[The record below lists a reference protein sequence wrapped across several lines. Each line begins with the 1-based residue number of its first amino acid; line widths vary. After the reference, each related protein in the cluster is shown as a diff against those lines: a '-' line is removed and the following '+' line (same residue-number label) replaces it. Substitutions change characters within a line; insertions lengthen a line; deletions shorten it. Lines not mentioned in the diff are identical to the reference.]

1 MYKYLRIDISS
12 VTLTGDRNKYKFDIN
27 TNMYI
32 SLLYVMIGK

>member
-1 MYKYLRIDISS
+1 MYKYLRIGISS
-12 VTLTGDRNKYKFDIN
+12 VTVMGDQNKYKFDRN